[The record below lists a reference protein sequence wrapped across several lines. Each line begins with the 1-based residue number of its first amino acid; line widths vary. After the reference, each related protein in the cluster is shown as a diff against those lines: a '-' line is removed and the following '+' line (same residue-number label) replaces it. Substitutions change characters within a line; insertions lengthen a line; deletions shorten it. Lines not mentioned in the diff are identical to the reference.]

1 LHYTATSKWAS
12 TCAWPIKISWRAW
25 SCASLTGGDGLALAA
40 LATFGI
46 RLSSDRD
53 RLKCQRLHADDP
65 PNAGSTKGVDELDA
79 AMNDL
84 DRLLKP

>member
-1 LHYTATSKWAS
+1 
-12 TCAWPIKISWRAW
+12 
-25 SCASLTGGDGLALAA
+25 
-40 LATFGI
+40 
-46 RLSSDRD
+46 
-53 RLKCQRLHADDP
+53 LHADDP